1 MIDDKNKYI
10 DIKEEQ
16 ITKLRGDMQNLAEE
30 SAHEI
35 NALRSQLSKAGT
47 SALSRLH
54 NIADRYDQT
63 NVNNTTVN

>member
-1 MIDDKNKYI
+1 
-10 DIKEEQ
+10 
-16 ITKLRGDMQNLAEE
+16 MQNLAEE